1 MWTLLSEPFSFD
13 FMQQALSIGLL
24 VSVTSGVLSCF
35 LIMKGWSLMGD
46 AVSHAVLPGVVL
58 GYLMGLPILVGAF
71 ITGMLCTLATG
82 YLSANS
88 RIKEDTVMGVVFSGL
103 FASGVV
109 LYTQVQPGFDIHDVL
124 FGDMLGVIWQD
135 VGYAALVLLPSL
147 VVLLVFR
154 KDLMV
159 FAFDPEHAN
168 VVGLNIRLLHYG
180 LLVILSLVIVAS
192 IKAVGI
198 ILVIAV
204 LIAPGA
210 ISYLLVNRFE
220 SMVWLSIPI
229 AFLSTV
235 LGVTASYHLNSAPAP
250 TIVMVLSILFI
261 LTFLFSPKHGLI
273 RRRPR
278 PNTRPSTGPNPP
290 KLSP

>member
-1 MWTLLSEPFSFD
+1 MWNLLSEPYYFD
-13 FMQQALSIGLL
+13 FMQQALAIGLL

-35 LIMKGWSLMGD
+35 LVLKGWSLMGD

-58 GYLMGLPILVGAF
+58 GYLVGLPILVGAF

-103 FASGVV
+103 FASGLV
-109 LYTQVQPGFDIHDVL
+109 LYTKVQPGFDIHDVL
-124 FGDMLGVIWQD
+124 FGDMLGVVWQD
-135 VGYAALVLLPSL
+135 VGFAALVLVPSL
-147 VVLLVFR
+147 MVLLVFR
-154 KDLMV
+154 RDLMV
-159 FAFDPEHAN
+159 FAFDPEHAT
-168 VVGLNIRLLHYG
+168 VAGLSVSLLHYG
-180 LLVILSLVIVAS
+180 LLAILSLVIVAS

-210 ISYLLVNRFE
+210 ISYLWVSRFE

-229 AFLSTV
+229 AFLCTV

-250 TIVMVLSILFI
+250 TIVVVLSIVFI
-261 LTFLFSPKHGLI
+261 VTFIVSPKHGLI
-273 RRRPR
+273 QRNKPTV
-278 PNTRPSTGPNPP
+278 PA
-290 KLSP
+290 

>member
-1 MWTLLSEPFSFD
+1 MWNLLSEPYSFD
-13 FMQQALSIGLL
+13 FMQQALAIGLL

-35 LIMKGWSLMGD
+35 LVLKGWSLMGD

-58 GYLMGLPILVGAF
+58 GYLVGLPILVGAF
-71 ITGMLCTLATG
+71 ITGMLCALATG

-103 FASGVV
+103 FASGLV
-109 LYTQVQPGFDIHDVL
+109 LYTKVQPGFDIHDVL
-124 FGDMLGVIWQD
+124 FGDMLGVVWQD
-135 VGYAALVLLPSL
+135 VGFAALVLVPSL

-154 KDLMV
+154 RDLMV
-159 FAFDPEHAN
+159 FAFDPEHAT
-168 VVGLNIRLLHYG
+168 VAGLSVSLLHYG
-180 LLVILSLVIVAS
+180 LLAILSLVIVAS

-210 ISYLLVNRFE
+210 ISYLWVSRFE

-229 AFLSTV
+229 AFLCTV

-250 TIVMVLSILFI
+250 TIVVVLSIVFI
-261 LTFLFSPKHGLI
+261 VTFIVSPKHGLI
-273 RRRPR
+273 QRNKPTV
-278 PNTRPSTGPNPP
+278 PA
-290 KLSP
+290 

>member
-1 MWTLLSEPFSFD
+1 MWTLLSEPYSFD
-13 FMQQALSIGLL
+13 FMQQALAIGLL

-35 LIMKGWSLMGD
+35 LILKGWSLMGD

-58 GYLMGLPILVGAF
+58 GYLIGLPLLVGAF

-109 LYTQVQPGFDIHDVL
+109 LYTKVQPGFDIHDVL
-124 FGDMLGVIWQD
+124 FGDMLGIIWLDVI
-135 VGYAALVLLPSL
+135 YAAMALLPAWL
-147 VVLLVFR
+147 VLLVFR
-154 KDLMV
+154 RDLMV
-159 FAFDPEHAN
+159 FAFDPEHAS
-168 VVGLNIRLLHYG
+168 VSGLNIQLLHYG
-180 LLVILSLVIVAS
+180 LLAILSLVIVAS

-220 SMVWLSIPI
+220 SMVWLSMPI
-229 AFLSTV
+229 AFFCTLT
-235 LGVTASYHLNSAPAP
+235 GVTASYHLNSAPAP
-250 TIVMVLSILFI
+250 TIVMMLSIVFI
-261 LTFLFSPKHGLI
+261 ISFIFSPKHGLI
-273 RRRPR
+273 RRTKHPEAYE
-278 PNTRPSTGPNPP
+278 
-290 KLSP
+290 

>member
-1 MWTLLSEPFSFD
+1 MWNLFSEPFSFD
-13 FMQQALSIGLL
+13 FMQQALVIGLL
-24 VSVTSGVLSCF
+24 VSVTAGVLSCF
-35 LIMKGWSLMGD
+35 LILKGWSLMGD

-58 GYLMGLPILVGAF
+58 GYLIGLPILVGAF

-103 FASGVV
+103 FALGVV
-109 LYTQVQPGFDIHDVL
+109 LFAKVQPGFDIHDVL

-135 VGYAALVLLPSL
+135 VFYAALVLLPSL
-147 VVLLVFR
+147 AVLLMFR
-154 KDLMV
+154 RDLMV
-159 FAFDPEHAN
+159 FAFDPEHATVAGLKIN
-168 VVGLNIRLLHYG
+168 VLHYG

-198 ILVIAV
+198 ILVVAV

-210 ISYLLVNRFE
+210 ISYLLVSRFE

-229 AFLSTV
+229 AFVSTV

-261 LTFLFSPKHGLI
+261 LTFIFSPKHGLI
-273 RRRPR
+273 RRKPQRQIR
-278 PNTRPSTGPNPP
+278 
-290 KLSP
+290 

>member
-1 MWTLLSEPFSFD
+1 MWQLISEPYTFD
-13 FMQQALSIGLL
+13 FMQQALAIGLL
-24 VSVTSGVLSCF
+24 VSVSSAVLSCF

-58 GYLMGLPILVGAF
+58 GYMIGLPILVGAF

-82 YLSANS
+82 FLSANS

-103 FASGVV
+103 FAFGVV
-109 LYTQVQPGFDIHDVL
+109 LYTHVQPGFDIHDVL
-124 FGDMLGVIWQD
+124 FGDMLGVIWLD
-135 VGYAALVLLPSL
+135 VGYAAMVLLPSL
-147 VVLLVFR
+147 AVLLVFR
-154 KDLMV
+154 RDLML
-159 FAFDPEHAN
+159 FAFDPEHAT
-168 VVGLNIRLLHYG
+168 VAGLNIQSLHYG

-210 ISYLLVNRFE
+210 ISYLWVSRFE

-229 AFLSTV
+229 AFFCTV

-250 TIVMVLSILFI
+250 TIVMALSILFI
-261 LTFLFSPKHGLI
+261 FSFVFSPKHGLI
-273 RRRPR
+273 RRQ
-278 PNTRPSTGPNPP
+278 PP
-290 KLSP
+290 HFSDK